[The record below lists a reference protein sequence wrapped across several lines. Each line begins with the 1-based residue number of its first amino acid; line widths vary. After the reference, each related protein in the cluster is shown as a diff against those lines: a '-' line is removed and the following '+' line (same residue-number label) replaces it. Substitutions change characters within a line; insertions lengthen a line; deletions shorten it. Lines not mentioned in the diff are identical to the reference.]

1 MKREHSLISI
11 RRSSGFQLDPTL
23 SSEESIILRALA
35 AGRTDRQVCSDLR
48 MDTTEFLR
56 MMREM
61 RAKIGVKYNDSLIAW
76 AKRKITDGDQRIDKP
91 EGYRRP
97 RVSPP
102 APRNSFPGKGWL
114 TRAASSN
121 GQGE

>member
-97 RVSPP
+97 
-102 APRNSFPGKGWL
+102 A
-114 TRAASSN
+114 
-121 GQGE
+121 